1 MMEQDNTGAAVH
13 ACSDAIKPNV
23 YFVGAGGIGMSALVR
38 YCLSKGHRVGG
49 YDRSDSHLLEQLRQE
64 GAQITLDE
72 SAEAIPEAFRNPDD
86 TLVVYTPAVPDSHQ
100 GLRWLRDNGFEVVK
114 RSELLGKITR
124 SSLGICFAGT
134 HGKTT
139 TSSMAAHILHQSSV
153 GCNAFLGGILR
164 NYDSNLL
171 LSATSPYSVI
181 EADEFDRS
189 FHRLTPYIAV
199 ITATDPDHLDIYG
212 TEEAYLESFARFTEL
227 IQPGGTLIV
236 HTGLKLKPRPGKD
249 VRVWTYGKTD
259 GDFHAENIRRGDG
272 SLTFDLAT
280 PGGIIRDITPG
291 VPVEINI
298 ENTIAAIAGV
308 YATGHMEVDS
318 MRRAVASFMG
328 PKRRFEFLLREPS
341 PSSRVVIDDYAHHP
355 DELKASIL
363 SVKSLYPGRRL
374 TVMFQPHLYSRTR
387 DFAPEFAAALDLAD
401 EAVIVELYPARERP
415 IPGISER
422 TIADLMTN
430 PRHIVVSKNMLAE
443 WMRQGDFDVLLNAGA
458 GDVSDMLP
466 PLVEELKKHPRR

>member
-401 EAVIVELYPARERP
+401 EAVIVELYPAREKP

-422 TIADLMTN
+422 TIADLMKN

-443 WMRQGDFDVLLNAGA
+443 WMRHGDFDVLLNAGA